1 MDVKAFSEGID
12 LIAKEKGISH
22 ESIVLALK
30 EAMESSYI
38 KYLKGGDDAEV
49 EAVIDEEN
57 GHITLCQKKEIVK
70 EVLDDYLEISK
81 EDALEDVEKS
91 IAHLEEEIAYL
102 KRPRGAEKEERE
114 ELKYLLSVLKEE
126 KKNIKVGNKYSLY
139 CPLTELTKL
148 TANSIKSVLKSKIN
162 EAERVA
168 LYDIYKDHIGEMMTG
183 TVERFDEK
191 GATIK
196 MGRAS
201 VELSR
206 KNMIGDELFK
216 AGENV
221 KVYIQEVREQV
232 KEGQAEKGP
241 QIEVTRAS
249 EGFLKRLFEDE
260 IHEIY
265 EGIVLIKGIA
275 RAAGIRSKVAVSS
288 LKEDIDPTGACIG
301 QGGSRIQK
309 VVAQLGNSREKEKI
323 DIIPWSSD
331 PALYVAESLRPA
343 HVVGVA
349 LKEPEE
355 GETLPS
361 AIAVVKDDQY
371 YVALGKKNANI
382 RLAKRLTGYQ
392 IELYEETAALQDGIE
407 FETIE
412 NLRARAEAEKTKQ
425 SQRAFA
431 ARSLRI
437 AEEQKLLNADEVKEP
452 VLPEMS
458 VEDEEYLNAPIEIE
472 EAPIASAM
480 PVSKKKPAKILDE
493 EVEEAPAPVVEEPA
507 PEEPAPEEPVVEIK
521 VEVKT
526 TTTLDELEKD
536 LASNK
541 GKKDDK
547 KGKFKKDDK
556 KPRKITEKEV
566 AHEPA
571 KETPVNVMPIYTDE
585 ELEEDLEEENES
597 DYYNEEDENL
607 EYEYNDEYYDE

>member
-1 MDVKAFSEGID
+1 MDVKAFSDSID
-12 LIAKEKGISH
+12 LIASEKGISH
-22 ESIVLALK
+22 ESIVSALK

-38 KYLKGGDDAEV
+38 KYLKGGDDAVV

-81 EDALEDVEKS
+81 EDALEDVEKT
-91 IAHLEEEIAYL
+91 IARVEREIDFL

-114 ELKYLLSVLKEE
+114 ELKYLLTLLKDE
-126 KKNIKVGNKYSLY
+126 KKNIKVGNSYSMY

-148 TANSIKSVLKSKIN
+148 TALSIKSILKTKIN

-183 TVERFDEK
+183 VVERFDEK

-196 MGRAS
+196 MGRAT

-216 AGENV
+216 VGDNV
-221 KVYIQEVREQV
+221 KVYIQEVKEQL
-232 KEGQAEKGP
+232 KEGQASKGP

-275 RAAGIRSKVAVSS
+275 RAAGTRSKVAVASM
-288 LKEDIDPTGACIG
+288 KEDIDPTGACIG

-309 VVAQLGNSREKEKI
+309 VVAQLGNSRDKEKI
-323 DIIPWSSD
+323 DVIPWSND

-343 HVVGVA
+343 QVVGVA
-349 LKEPEE
+349 LREPEE
-355 GETLPS
+355 GETQPG
-361 AIAVVKDDQY
+361 AIVVVKDDQY

-412 NLRARAEAEKTKQ
+412 TLRARAEEEKAKQ
-425 SQRAFA
+425 AKSSFA

-437 AEEQKLLNADEVKEP
+437 AEEQEALRRAEEEAKEP
-452 VLPEMS
+452 VMPEMS
-458 VEDEEYLNAPIEIE
+458 VEDEELLNAPLEVEE
-472 EAPIASAM
+472 EAPIIAAM
-480 PVSKKKPAKILDE
+480 PVSKKKPATIVD
-493 EVEEAPAPVVEEPA
+493 EVEEAPAPAPVVEAPVVEEA
-507 PEEPAPEEPVVEIK
+507 PVEIK

-526 TTTLDELEKD
+526 TTTLEDLEKG
-536 LASNK
+536 LVSTK
-541 GKKDDK
+541 GKKDEK

-556 KPRKITEKEV
+556 KPRKITEKEI
-566 AHEPA
+566 AHET
-571 KETPVNVMPIYTDE
+571 KEAPVNVMPIYTEE
-585 ELEEDLEEENES
+585 ELAEVLEDEAEA

>member
-1 MDVKAFSEGID
+1 MDVKAFSDSID
-12 LIAKEKGISH
+12 LIAHEKGISH
-22 ESIVLALK
+22 ESIVAALK

-38 KYLKGGDDAEV
+38 KYLKGGDDAVV

-81 EDALEDVEKS
+81 EDALEDVEKT
-91 IAHLEEEIAYL
+91 IARVEREIDFL

-114 ELKYLLSVLKEE
+114 ELKYLLTLLKDE
-126 KKNIKVGNKYSLY
+126 KKNIKVGNSYSMY

-148 TANSIKSVLKSKIN
+148 TALSIKSILKTKIN

-183 TVERFDEK
+183 VVERFDEK

-196 MGRAS
+196 MGRAT

-216 AGENV
+216 VGDNV
-221 KVYIQEVREQV
+221 KVYIQEVKEQL
-232 KEGQAEKGP
+232 KEGQVSKGP

-265 EGIVLIKGIA
+265 EGVVLIKGIA
-275 RAAGIRSKVAVSS
+275 RSAGIRSKVAVSS
-288 LKEDIDPTGACIG
+288 TKEDIDPTGACIG

-309 VVAQLGNSREKEKI
+309 VVAQLGNSRDKEKI
-323 DIIPWSSD
+323 DVIPWSSD

-343 HVVGVA
+343 QVIGVA

-355 GETLPS
+355 GETQPG
-361 AIAVVKDDQY
+361 AIVVVKDEQY

-392 IELYEETAALQDGIE
+392 IELYEETAAIQDGIE

-412 NLRARAEAEKTKQ
+412 TLRARAEEEKSKLAK
-425 SQRAFA
+425 SNFA

-437 AEEQKLLNADEVKEP
+437 AEEQEALRRAEEEVKEP

-458 VEDEEYLNAPIEIE
+458 VEDEELLNAPLEIEE
-472 EAPIASAM
+472 EAPIVAAM
-480 PVSKKKPAKILDE
+480 PVSKKKPATILDD
-493 EVEEAPAPVVEEPA
+493 VEEAPAPAPVEEEA
-507 PEEPAPEEPVVEIK
+507 PVEEAPVEIK

-526 TTTLDELEKD
+526 TTTLEDLEKG
-536 LASNK
+536 LVSTK
-541 GKKDDK
+541 GKKDEK

-566 AHEPA
+566 AHET
-571 KETPVNVMPIYTDE
+571 KETPVNVMPIYTEE
-585 ELEEDLEEENES
+585 ELAEVMEDEAIE

>member
-1 MDVKAFSEGID
+1 MDVKAFSDSID
-12 LIAKEKGISH
+12 IIASEKGISH
-22 ESIVLALK
+22 EAIVLALK

-38 KYLKGGDDAEV
+38 KYLKGGDDAVV

-81 EDALEDVEKS
+81 EDALEDVVET
-91 IAHLEEEIAYL
+91 IAKVEAEIDYL
-102 KRPRGAEKEERE
+102 KRPRGEEKLEKEE
-114 ELKYLLSVLKEE
+114 LKHLLTLLKEE
-126 KKNIKVGNKYSLY
+126 KKNIKVGNSYSIY
-139 CPLTELTKL
+139 CPLSELTKL
-148 TANSIKSVLKSKIN
+148 TALSIKSILKTKIN

-183 TVERFDEK
+183 SVERFDEK

-196 MGRAS
+196 MGRAT

-216 AGENV
+216 VGDNI
-221 KVYIQEVREQV
+221 KVYIQEVKEQL
-232 KEGQAEKGP
+232 KEGQASKGP

-275 RAAGIRSKVAVSS
+275 RSAGTRSKVAVAST
-288 LKEDIDPTGACIG
+288 KEDIDPTGACIG

-309 VVAQLGNSREKEKI
+309 VVAQLGNSRDKEKI

-331 PALYVAESLRPA
+331 PALYVAESIRPA
-343 HVVGVA
+343 KALGVA

-355 GETLPS
+355 GETMPG
-361 AIAVVKDDQY
+361 AIVVIKDEDY
-371 YVALGKKNANI
+371 YLALGKKNTNI
-382 RLAKRLTGYQ
+382 RLAKRLTGYN
-392 IELYEETAALQDGIE
+392 IELYEESAAIEDGIQY
-407 FETIE
+407 ETME
-412 NLRARAEAEKTKQ
+412 ELHARAEAEKAKQ
-425 SQRAFA
+425 AKGAFA

-437 AEEQKLLNADEVKEP
+437 AEEQAALRRAEEESAKEP
-452 VLPEMS
+452 VMPELS
-458 VEDEEYLNAPIEIE
+458 VEDEELLNAPIELE
-472 EAPIASAM
+472 ETTVAP
-480 PVSKKKPAKILDE
+480 VE
-493 EVEEAPAPVVEEPA
+493 EVKEEPAPVVEEPVV
-507 PEEPAPEEPVVEIK
+507 EEPEIK

-526 TTTLDELEKD
+526 TTTLEDLEKGLSTSKD
-536 LASNK
+536 
-541 GKKDDK
+541 KKDEK
-547 KGKFKKDDK
+547 KKFKKDDK
-556 KPRKITEKEV
+556 KPHKITEKEV
-566 AHEPA
+566 AREPA
-571 KETPVNVMPIYTDE
+571 KETPVNVMPIYTEE
-585 ELEEDLEEENES
+585 ELAEVLEDEAEV